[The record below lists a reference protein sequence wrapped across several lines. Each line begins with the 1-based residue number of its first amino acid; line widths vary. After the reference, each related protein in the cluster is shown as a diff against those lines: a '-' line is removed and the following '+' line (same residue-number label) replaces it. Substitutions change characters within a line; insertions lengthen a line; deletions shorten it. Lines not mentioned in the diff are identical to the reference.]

1 MENVEYFPEFW
12 LFAQTNKDLGRVT
25 HNTVEGVVSGPHPRK
40 TPGLPV
46 PKSAP
51 VVPPR
56 TQAIIGGGW
65 AAQLRGHGKCRIFS

>member
-12 LFAQTNKDLGRVT
+12 LVAQTNKDLGRVT
-25 HNTVEGVVSGPHPRK
+25 HNTEEGLVSGPHPSN
-40 TPGLPV
+40 TPGRPV

-56 TQAIIGGGW
+56 TQGYYWGGAG
-65 AAQLRGHGKCRIFS
+65 QLRGHGKSGIFS